1 MQSIS
6 RKKKSSEVQF
16 KCLSLKN
23 LSQSMGLLRIFKC
36 NVKTARDNLKM
47 NWPLIFTL
55 FNIQRP
61 YLRSHCELYNVIKKA
76 GRASKQMD
84 MKQTLDNNIFI
95 EAKMEAHKINDYI
108 CKTGLTAIFW
118 RWRTVRSRGF
128 QGDRNSHK
136 EFQAKNQKETILM
149 MF

>member
-1 MQSIS
+1 
-6 RKKKSSEVQF
+6 
-16 KCLSLKN
+16 
-23 LSQSMGLLRIFKC
+23 
-36 NVKTARDNLKM
+36 M

-108 CKTGLTAIFW
+108 YVRRGSLPFFGGGGLYEVEAFRVTEIRIKSFKLKI
-118 RWRTVRSRGF
+118 RKKQS
-128 QGDRNSHK
+128 
-136 EFQAKNQKETILM
+136 
-149 MF
+149 

>member
-1 MQSIS
+1 
-6 RKKKSSEVQF
+6 
-16 KCLSLKN
+16 
-23 LSQSMGLLRIFKC
+23 
-36 NVKTARDNLKM
+36 M

-61 YLRSHCELYNVIKKA
+61 HLCSHCELYNVIKKA

-108 CKTGLTAIFW
+108 CKTGLTAIFFGGGGLYEVEAF
-118 RWRTVRSRGF
+118 RVTEIRIKSFKLKIQPEIRKKQSE
-128 QGDRNSHK
+128 QCQSKKH
-136 EFQAKNQKETILM
+136 L
-149 MF
+149 

>member
-1 MQSIS
+1 
-6 RKKKSSEVQF
+6 
-16 KCLSLKN
+16 
-23 LSQSMGLLRIFKC
+23 MGLLRVFKC
-36 NVKTARDNLKM
+36 NVNTARDNLKM
-47 NWPLIFTL
+47 NWPI

-61 YLRSHCELYNVIKKA
+61 FLRSHCELYIVIKKA
-76 GRASKQMD
+76 GRAPKQMD

-95 EAKMEAHKINDYI
+95 EAKTEAHKINDYI

-136 EFQAKNQKETILM
+136 EFQAKNQKETNDVLILRFISISEHYKPEIRGERVVCM
-149 MF
+149 LPLLHS

>member
-1 MQSIS
+1 
-6 RKKKSSEVQF
+6 
-16 KCLSLKN
+16 
-23 LSQSMGLLRIFKC
+23 
-36 NVKTARDNLKM
+36 M

-61 YLRSHCELYNVIKKA
+61 HLCSHCELYNVIKKA

-108 CKTGLTAIFW
+108 CKTGGSLPFFGGGRLYEVEAFRVGYFRVPEIRMKSF
-118 RWRTVRSRGF
+118 
-128 QGDRNSHK
+128 K
-136 EFQAKNQKETILM
+136 IKI
-149 MF
+149 